1 MKSQKLISTLIF
13 FIILYLI
20 GVFIKSRYGP
30 VQIIIAPDDPGIKTS
45 TQTFKWMDFR
55 NRPYNAEIAIPTNQI
70 NQEWEN
76 YGYYN
81 QRFRPDKG
89 FIIQRRGYKRYLML
103 DFKGIYQ
110 RNIPYFRDIS
120 EKLMAALEGKPI
132 TAFSAFVQGMPYKIP
147 PTNAP
152 DGKYIHGFWP
162 PIVCLSKGKGD
173 CDTKSLLYLT
183 MLGALRDFNQKKLI
197 VKLRS
202 IKHVISGIEGTP
214 RPGQMYLT
222 DRRNHQYYILV
233 ESSSDGRP
241 QWRPGFLG
249 QESIRCINSNQ
260 FELVSLD
267 D

>member
-1 MKSQKLISTLIF
+1 MKSQKLISTLLF

-20 GVFIKSRYGP
+20 GFFIKTRYGP
-30 VQIIIAPDDPGIKTS
+30 VQIIIAPDDPGIKTK
-45 TQTFKWMDFR
+45 TETFKWTDFSR
-55 NRPYNAEIAIPTNQI
+55 KPYNAEISIPTEQI

-81 QRFRPDKG
+81 RRYSPGKG
-89 FIIQRRGYKRYLML
+89 FIIQARGYKRYLLL
-103 DFKGIYQ
+103 DYKGVYQ

-120 EKLMAALEGKPI
+120 SKLN
-132 TAFSAFVQGMPYKIP
+132 TATGENPFISFSAFVQGMPYKIP

-162 PIVCLSKGKGD
+162 PIVCLSRGKGD

-183 MLGALRDFNQKKLI
+183 MLGALRDFKQKKVI
-197 VKLRS
+197 VKLRT
-202 IKHVISGIEGTP
+202 IKHVISGIEGMP
-214 RPGQMYLT
+214 KPGQMHLV
-222 DRRNHQYYILV
+222 DRRTHQYYILV

-241 QWRPGFLG
+241 QFRPGFLG
-249 QESIRCINSNQ
+249 QESIRCINSRQ
-260 FELVSLD
+260 FELVPMD